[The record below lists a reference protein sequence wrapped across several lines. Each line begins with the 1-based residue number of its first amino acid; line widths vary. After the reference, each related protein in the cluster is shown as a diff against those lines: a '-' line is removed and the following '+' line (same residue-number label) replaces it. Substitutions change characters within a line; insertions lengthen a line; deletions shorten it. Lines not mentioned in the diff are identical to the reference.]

1 MRVVALL
8 LVLATA
14 FGAAA
19 LWQSRRVEA
28 LEAERELARQFEAG
42 ELASGPLGTIPAG
55 WAHVVIGGPA
65 AVDPLSSAPSSAQ
78 VGGDTASGATR
89 GASTQVP
96 APTQIPQAAPA
107 SADFEVIVEP
117 GQSLSKIARS
127 HYGTAPVAL
136 VRQLSRYNGMADEN
150 ALRAGQKLR
159 LPPIEQLTR

>member
-8 LVLATA
+8 LVLATT

-28 LEAERELARQFEAG
+28 LEAERELARQLEAG

-65 AVDPLSSAPSSAQ
+65 AVDPIAPATSSAQ
-78 VGGDTASGATR
+78 VGAGTSSEA
-89 GASTQVP
+89 
-96 APTQIPQAAPA
+96 APSEPPQAAEAAP
-107 SADFEVIVEP
+107 STADFEVVVEP
-117 GQSLSKIARS
+117 GQSLSKIARN
-127 HYGTAPVAL
+127 HYGTAPVSL
-136 VRQLSRYNGMADEN
+136 VKELARYNGMADVN
-150 ALRAGQKLR
+150 SLRAGQKLR